1 MRHEKLIEKH
11 LGINT
16 PDWVKEKVN
25 NAIDEALGYNLKK
38 SKELT
43 LHIEYWPNGNVRV
56 KGKKNFKEQREG
68 LWEWFYDNGNIQF
81 RLPYIEGIP
90 DGIAEV
96 FYGNGNIRWRTPYV
110 EGKENGIEE
119 SFDEQG
125 NITKT
130 RTWKDGKLIEE
141 TKPKPQ
147 PDPQLIDSMAMRY
160 THDFG
165 FLDEKHKESIR
176 TTMKQLWEEV
186 VGLGFYKP
194 KSK

>member
-110 EGKENGIEE
+110 EGKADGIVEE
-119 SFDEQG
+119 FDEQG
-125 NITKT
+125 NITET
-130 RTWKDGKLIEE
+130 RHWKDGKLIEE
-141 TKPKPQ
+141 TK
-147 PDPQLIDSMAMRY
+147 
-160 THDFG
+160 T
-165 FLDEKHKESIR
+165 IR
-176 TTMKQLWEEV
+176 
-186 VGLGFYKP
+186 P
-194 KSK
+194 